1 MRKLVPI
8 ALVLS
13 TLQSNAQF
21 WSDAGITNGFIIV
34 NDVVTPVNEQSL
46 YVLGQAFSS
55 PGKLVH
61 WDGALW
67 IVDATFPA
75 GILWTMAEAG
85 DTLYVGGSFDQVD
98 SLVCSNLVQYV
109 NGVWY
114 PTATFGGGGGVT
126 SVKVY
131 GDTVLAVGSFSELNG
146 SRCEGI
152 AMAVNG
158 VWQCLA
164 DSTMITT
171 LNYDVIKHHDTL
183 FVAGAVDVTSGPGR
197 GIIYKTTGPWQQLGS
212 GFLGMNGIGK
222 SLAVYHDQLYI
233 GGSIYG
239 YEGNVANGLARWNG
253 TSLEVVGQ
261 PTLYGV
267 CGTLN
272 CPCDVY
278 DMVVHDDKL
287 FVSGRFGY
295 ANGTPV
301 TGVAYWDD
309 VSWCPV
315 GGGLQMPVRAIG
327 FFQDTL
333 FASTAQLDGVQIFG
347 VAKYVADTAF
357 APCWSTEVNETV
369 GNTLLQISPVPC
381 ADRLSITGI
390 PNGMRELVVLDAL
403 GRVVLQVP
411 ASSALE
417 EVDVRSLLPG
427 YYMLQFLGLQSAP
440 TVRFF
445 KE

>member
-1 MRKLVPI
+1 MRWS
-8 ALVLS
+8 VLLAIVFC
-13 TLQSNAQF
+13 TMRSNAQS
-21 WSDAGITNGFIIV
+21 WVDAGITNGFIIV
-34 NDVVTPVNEQSL
+34 NDLVSPVNEASL
-46 YVLGQAFSS
+46 YLLGAAFSP

-61 WDGALW
+61 WDGSLW
-67 IVDATFPA
+67 TVDAAFPA
-75 GILWTMAEAG
+75 GDLWTMAEDG
-85 DTLYVGGSFDQVD
+85 DTLYVGGYFDQVD
-98 SLVCSNLVQYV
+98 SVLCSNLVQFV

-114 PTATFGGGGGVT
+114 PTTTFGGGGGVT

-131 GDTVLAVGSFSELNG
+131 GDTVLAVGSFSELDG
-146 SRCEGI
+146 EPCMGM

-158 VWQCLA
+158 VWECLA
-164 DSTMITT
+164 DSGMIPT
-171 LNYDVIKHHDTL
+171 LIYDVIKHHDTL
-183 FVAGAVDVTSGPGR
+183 FVAGTMEVPPGPGR
-197 GIIYKTTGPWQQLGS
+197 GIIYKTTGPWQQLGA

-222 SLAVYHDQLYI
+222 SLAVYHDHLYI
-233 GGSIYG
+233 GGSIYS
-239 YEGNVANGLARWNG
+239 YEGNVANGIARWNG
-253 TSLEVVGQ
+253 TSLEAVGQ

-309 VSWCPV
+309 VSWCPL

-357 APCWSTEVNETV
+357 APCWSTEVNEPL
-369 GNTLLQISPVPC
+369 GLPHLQLSPVPC
-381 ADRLSITGI
+381 SDRLSVTGI
-390 PNGMRELVVLDAL
+390 PSGARELVVLDAL
-403 GRVVLQVP
+403 GRIVLRVP
-411 ASSALE
+411 ASSALQV
-417 EVDVRSLLPG
+417 VDVRSLLPG
-427 YYMLQFLGLQSAP
+427 CYMMQFLGLQSAS
-440 TVRFF
+440 TVRFL